1 MIKITNLESDSLN
14 NCEIDNVQYLRLSLE
29 NHGLDQVK
37 ECAQKHLYLYD
48 RMLDV
53 AVPLKNRQNDFSK
66 KIRLKAELFQD
77 NDKQELLKIA
87 YRGFTDDSRFRIPAP
102 ESELLY
108 KNTIQ
113 YYMDQAEATYVCRY
127 KDLIIAFANITFIK
141 DGTVPFFHLVA
152 VDEKYRMMGAALS
165 LYSNVCQIY
174 GEQGYTSIE
183 GKISTK
189 NTAVM
194 NLYGSLGGIFKN
206 PQDIYV
212 KME

>member
-1 MIKITNLESDSLN
+1 MIKIANLESDSLD
-14 NCEIDNVQYLRLSLE
+14 NCEIDNIQYLRLCLE

-37 ECAQKHLYLYD
+37 ECAQKQLYLYD

-66 KIRLKAELFQD
+66 KIRLKAEQFHSS
-77 NDKQELLKIA
+77 DKQELLEIA
-87 YRGFTDDSRFRIPAP
+87 YRSFSNDSRFCVPSS

-127 KDLIIAFANITFIK
+127 KGLIIAFANVTFIK

-165 LYSNVCQIY
+165 LYANVCQIY
-174 GEQGYTSIE
+174 AEQGYASIE
-183 GKISTK
+183 GRISTK

-194 NLYGSLGGIFKN
+194 NLYGSLGGVFKN

-212 KME
+212 KMD